1 MILIADSGSTKTDW
15 CVAKDGFT
23 VKRFTTQGINPYH
36 QDERRING
44 IVLDELL
51 PQTGEY
57 KLKKIVFYGSGCR
70 DETIPTM
77 KNILYSAFNNKV
89 EVEISSDLLGAARAI
104 CGHEEG
110 IACILGTGSNSCLYD
125 GKKIVGNI
133 PPLGYILG
141 DEGSGASL
149 GKIFIN
155 EIFKNSQMNDLKKE
169 FLQVL
174 KMTEGDIIDRVYRQ
188 PMANRFLASLAPFIH
203 SHIERH
209 EVNEIVTENFR
220 QFLLKNVKRYHRDDL
235 QVSFI
240 GSIAWHFKSQL
251 LQSALEENV
260 YVGSVE
266 KSPMDG
272 LLRYH
277 FR

>member
-57 KLKKIVFYGSGCR
+57 KIKKIVFYGSGCR
-70 DETIPTM
+70 EETIPAM
-77 KNILYSAFNNKV
+77 KTILHSAFNNNI
-89 EVEISSDLLGAARAI
+89 EVEIYSDLLGAARAI

-125 GKKIVGNI
+125 GNNIVGNI

>member
-77 KNILYSAFNNKV
+77 KNILYSAFNNNV
-89 EVEISSDLLGAARAI
+89 EVEIYSDLLGAARAI

-141 DEGSGASL
+141 DEGSGATL

-155 EIFKNSQMNDLKKE
+155 EILKNNQMNDLKKE

-260 YVGSVE
+260 YVGRVE

>member
-57 KLKKIVFYGSGCR
+57 KIKKIVFYGSGCR
-70 DETIPTM
+70 DETIPTL
-77 KNILYSAFNNKV
+77 KNILYSAFNNNV
-89 EVEISSDLLGAARAI
+89 EVEIYSDLLGAARAI

-141 DEGSGASL
+141 DEGSGATL

-155 EIFKNSQMNDLKKE
+155 EIFKNSRMYDLKKE

>member
-141 DEGSGASL
+141 DEGSGATL

-155 EIFKNSQMNDLKKE
+155 EIFKNSRMYDLKKE
-169 FLQVL
+169 ILQVL
-174 KMTEGDIIDRVYRQ
+174 QMTEGDIIDRVYRQ

-220 QFLLKNVKRYHRDDL
+220 QFLLKNVKRYHRDEL

>member
-77 KNILYSAFNNKV
+77 KNILYSAFNNNV
-89 EVEISSDLLGAARAI
+89 EVEIYSDLLGAARAI

-125 GKKIVGNI
+125 GKKIIGNI

-141 DEGSGASL
+141 DEGSGATL

-155 EIFKNSQMNDLKKE
+155 EIFKNSRTYDLKKE

-174 KMTEGDIIDRVYRQ
+174 QMTEGDIIDRVYRQ

-260 YVGSVE
+260 YVGRVE

>member
-77 KNILYSAFNNKV
+77 KNILYSAFNNNV
-89 EVEISSDLLGAARAI
+89 EVEIYSDLLGAARAI

-141 DEGSGASL
+141 DEGSGATL

-155 EIFKNSQMNDLKKE
+155 EIFKNSRMYDLKKE

-174 KMTEGDIIDRVYRQ
+174 QMTEGDIIDRVYRQ

>member
-57 KLKKIVFYGSGCR
+57 KIKKIVFYGSGCR
-70 DETIPTM
+70 EETIPAM
-77 KNILYSAFNNKV
+77 KTILHSAFNNNI
-89 EVEISSDLLGAARAI
+89 EVEIYSDLLGAARAI

-141 DEGSGASL
+141 DEGSGATL

-155 EIFKNSQMNDLKKE
+155 EIFKNSRMYDLKKE

-260 YVGSVE
+260 YVGRVE

>member
-36 QDERRING
+36 QDEKRITG

-51 PQTGEY
+51 PQTSEY

-141 DEGSGASL
+141 DEGSGATL

-155 EIFKNSQMNDLKKE
+155 EIFKNSRMYDLKNE

>member
-36 QDERRING
+36 QDEKRITG

-77 KNILYSAFNNKV
+77 KNILYSAFNNNV
-89 EVEISSDLLGAARAI
+89 EVEIYSDLLGAARAI

-125 GKKIVGNI
+125 GNKIVGNI

-141 DEGSGASL
+141 DEGSGATL

-155 EIFKNSQMNDLKKE
+155 EIFKNSRMYDLKKE

>member
-70 DETIPTM
+70 EETIPAM
-77 KNILYSAFNNKV
+77 KTILHSAFNNNI
-89 EVEISSDLLGAARAI
+89 EVEIYSDLLGAARAI

-125 GKKIVGNI
+125 GNKIVGNI

>member
-77 KNILYSAFNNKV
+77 KNILYSAFNNNV
-89 EVEISSDLLGAARAI
+89 EVEIYSDLLGAARAI

-125 GKKIVGNI
+125 GNKIVGNI

-155 EIFKNSQMNDLKKE
+155 EIFKNSQMNDLKTE

-174 KMTEGDIIDRVYRQ
+174 QMTEGDIIDRVYRQ

-260 YVGSVE
+260 YVGRVE

>member
-57 KLKKIVFYGSGCR
+57 KIKKIVFYGSGCR
-70 DETIPTM
+70 EETIPAM
-77 KNILYSAFNNKV
+77 KTILHSAFNNNI
-89 EVEISSDLLGAARAI
+89 EVEIYSDLLGAARAI

-141 DEGSGASL
+141 DEGSGATL

-155 EIFKNSQMNDLKKE
+155 EIFKNSRMYDLKKE

-209 EVNEIVTENFR
+209 EVNEIVIENFR

-260 YVGSVE
+260 YVGRVE

>member
-36 QDERRING
+36 QDEKRITG

-70 DETIPTM
+70 EETIPAM
-77 KNILYSAFNNKV
+77 KTILHSAFNNNI
-89 EVEISSDLLGAARAI
+89 EVEIYSDLLGAARAI

-141 DEGSGASL
+141 DEGSGATL

-174 KMTEGDIIDRVYRQ
+174 QMTEGDIIDRVYRQ

>member
-57 KLKKIVFYGSGCR
+57 KIKKIVFYGSGCR
-70 DETIPTM
+70 EETIPAM
-77 KNILYSAFNNKV
+77 KTILHSAFNNNI
-89 EVEISSDLLGAARAI
+89 EVEIYSDLLGAARAI

-141 DEGSGASL
+141 DEGSGATL

-155 EIFKNSQMNDLKKE
+155 EIFKNSRMYDLKKE

-174 KMTEGDIIDRVYRQ
+174 QMTEGDIIDRVYRQ

>member
-57 KLKKIVFYGSGCR
+57 KIKKIVFYGSGCR
-70 DETIPTM
+70 DETIPTL
-77 KNILYSAFNNKV
+77 KNILYSAFNNNV
-89 EVEISSDLLGAARAI
+89 EVEIYSDLLGAARAI

-141 DEGSGASL
+141 DEGSGATL

-155 EIFKNSQMNDLKKE
+155 EIFKNSRMYDLKKE

-174 KMTEGDIIDRVYRQ
+174 QMTEGDIIDRVYRQ

-251 LQSALEENV
+251 LQSALEEKV

>member
-70 DETIPTM
+70 DEIIPTM
-77 KNILYSAFNNKV
+77 KNILYSAFNNNV
-89 EVEISSDLLGAARAI
+89 EVEIYSDLLGAARAI

-141 DEGSGASL
+141 DEGSGATL

-155 EIFKNSQMNDLKKE
+155 EIFKNSRMYDLKKE

-277 FR
+277 VR

>member
-77 KNILYSAFNNKV
+77 KNILYSAFNNNV
-89 EVEISSDLLGAARAI
+89 EVEIYSDLLGAARAI

-141 DEGSGASL
+141 DEGSGATL

-155 EIFKNSQMNDLKKE
+155 EIFKNSRMYDLKNE

-220 QFLLKNVKRYHRDDL
+220 QFLLKNVKRYHRDEL

>member
-70 DETIPTM
+70 DETIPTL
-77 KNILYSAFNNKV
+77 KNILYSAFNNNV
-89 EVEISSDLLGAARAI
+89 EVEIYSDLLGAARAI

-125 GKKIVGNI
+125 GNKIVGNI

-141 DEGSGASL
+141 DEGSGATL

-155 EIFKNSQMNDLKKE
+155 EIFKNSQMNDLKNE

>member
-77 KNILYSAFNNKV
+77 KNILYSAFNNNV
-89 EVEISSDLLGAARAI
+89 EVEIYSDLLGAARAI

-125 GKKIVGNI
+125 GNKIVGNI

-141 DEGSGASL
+141 DEGSGATL

-155 EIFKNSQMNDLKKE
+155 EMLKNNQMSDLKKE

-174 KMTEGDIIDRVYRQ
+174 QMTEGDIIDRVYRQ

-260 YVGSVE
+260 YVGRVE

>member
-44 IVLDELL
+44 LVLDELL

-70 DETIPTM
+70 DETIPTL
-77 KNILYSAFNNKV
+77 KNILYSAFNNNV
-89 EVEISSDLLGAARAI
+89 EVEIYSDLLGAARAI

-125 GKKIVGNI
+125 GNKIVGNI

-141 DEGSGASL
+141 DEGSGATL

-155 EIFKNSQMNDLKKE
+155 EIFKNSQMNDLKNE

>member
-70 DETIPTM
+70 DNIIPTM
-77 KNILYSAFNNKV
+77 KNILYSAFNNNI
-89 EVEISSDLLGAARAI
+89 EVEIYSDLLGAARAI

-141 DEGSGASL
+141 DEGSGATL

-155 EIFKNSQMNDLKKE
+155 EIFKNSRMYDLKKE

-174 KMTEGDIIDRVYRQ
+174 QMTEGDIIDRVYRQ

-260 YVGSVE
+260 YVGSVG

>member
-57 KLKKIVFYGSGCR
+57 KIKKIVFYGSGCR

-77 KNILYSAFNNKV
+77 KNFLHSAFNNNI
-89 EVEISSDLLGAARAI
+89 EVEIYSDLLGAARAI

-141 DEGSGASL
+141 DEGSGATL

-155 EIFKNSQMNDLKKE
+155 EIFKNSRMYDLKKE

>member
-15 CVAKDGFT
+15 CVAKDGFA

-36 QDERRING
+36 QDERSING

-57 KLKKIVFYGSGCR
+57 KIKKIVFYGSGCR
-70 DETIPTM
+70 EETIPAM
-77 KNILYSAFNNKV
+77 KTILHSAFNNNID
-89 EVEISSDLLGAARAI
+89 VEIYSDLLGAARAI

-125 GKKIVGNI
+125 GNKIVGNI

-174 KMTEGDIIDRVYRQ
+174 QMTEGDIIDRVYRQ

>member
-77 KNILYSAFNNKV
+77 KNILYSAFNNNV
-89 EVEISSDLLGAARAI
+89 EVEIYSDLLGAARAI

-125 GKKIVGNI
+125 GKKIIGNI

-141 DEGSGASL
+141 DEGSGATL

-155 EIFKNSQMNDLKKE
+155 EIFKNSRMYDLKKE

-174 KMTEGDIIDRVYRQ
+174 QMTEGDIIDRVYRQ

-260 YVGSVE
+260 YVGRVE

>member
-57 KLKKIVFYGSGCR
+57 KIKKIVFYGSGCR
-70 DETIPTM
+70 EETIPAM
-77 KNILYSAFNNKV
+77 KTILHSAFNNNI
-89 EVEISSDLLGAARAI
+89 EVEIYSDLLGAARAI

-125 GKKIVGNI
+125 GNKIVGNI

-141 DEGSGASL
+141 DEGSGATL

-155 EIFKNSQMNDLKKE
+155 EMLKNNQMSDLKKE

-174 KMTEGDIIDRVYRQ
+174 QMTEGDIIDRVYRQ

>member
-36 QDERRING
+36 QDEKRITG

-77 KNILYSAFNNKV
+77 KNILYSAFNNNV
-89 EVEISSDLLGAARAI
+89 EVEIYSDLLGAARAI

-141 DEGSGASL
+141 DEGSGATL

-155 EIFKNSQMNDLKKE
+155 EIFKNSRMYDLKKE

-174 KMTEGDIIDRVYRQ
+174 QMTEGDIIDRVYRQ

>member
-57 KLKKIVFYGSGCR
+57 KIKKIVFYGSGCR
-70 DETIPTM
+70 EETIPAM
-77 KNILYSAFNNKV
+77 KTILHSAFNNNI
-89 EVEISSDLLGAARAI
+89 EVEIYSDLLGAARAI

-125 GKKIVGNI
+125 GKKIADNI

-141 DEGSGASL
+141 DEGSGATL

-155 EIFKNSQMNDLKKE
+155 EILKNNQMSDLKKE

>member
-36 QDERRING
+36 QDEKRITG

-77 KNILYSAFNNKV
+77 KNILYSAFNNNV
-89 EVEISSDLLGAARAI
+89 EVEIYSDLLGAARAI

-125 GKKIVGNI
+125 GKKIIGNI

-141 DEGSGASL
+141 DEGSGATL

-155 EIFKNSQMNDLKKE
+155 EIFKNSRMYDLKKE

-174 KMTEGDIIDRVYRQ
+174 QMTEGDIIDRVYRQ

>member
-70 DETIPTM
+70 EETIPAM
-77 KNILYSAFNNKV
+77 KTILHSAFNNNI
-89 EVEISSDLLGAARAI
+89 EVEIYSDLLGAARAI

-141 DEGSGASL
+141 DEGSGATL

-155 EIFKNSQMNDLKKE
+155 EIFKNSRMYDLKKE

>member
-57 KLKKIVFYGSGCR
+57 KIKKIVFYGSGCR
-70 DETIPTM
+70 EETIPAM
-77 KNILYSAFNNKV
+77 KTILHSAFNNNI
-89 EVEISSDLLGAARAI
+89 EVEIYSDLLGAARAI

-125 GKKIVGNI
+125 GNKIVGNI

-141 DEGSGASL
+141 DEGSGATL

-155 EIFKNSQMNDLKKE
+155 EIFKNSRMYDLKNE

>member
-155 EIFKNSQMNDLKKE
+155 EIFKNSRMYDLKKE

>member
-57 KLKKIVFYGSGCR
+57 KIKKIVFYGSGCR
-70 DETIPTM
+70 EETIPAM
-77 KNILYSAFNNKV
+77 KTILHSAFNNNI
-89 EVEISSDLLGAARAI
+89 EVEIYSDLLGAARAI

-141 DEGSGASL
+141 DEGSGATL

-155 EIFKNSQMNDLKKE
+155 EIFKNSRMYDLKKE

-251 LQSALEENV
+251 LQSALEENG

>member
-57 KLKKIVFYGSGCR
+57 KIKKIVFYGSGCR
-70 DETIPTM
+70 EETIPAM
-77 KNILYSAFNNKV
+77 KTILHSAFNNNI
-89 EVEISSDLLGAARAI
+89 EVEIYSDLLGAARAI
-104 CGHEEG
+104 CGHKEG

-141 DEGSGASL
+141 DEGSGATL

-155 EIFKNSQMNDLKKE
+155 EILKNNQMSDLKKE

-174 KMTEGDIIDRVYRQ
+174 QMTEGDIIDRVYRQ

-260 YVGSVE
+260 YVGRVE

>member
-57 KLKKIVFYGSGCR
+57 KIKKIVFYGSGCR
-70 DETIPTM
+70 EETIPAM
-77 KNILYSAFNNKV
+77 KTILHSAFNNNI
-89 EVEISSDLLGAARAI
+89 EVEIYSDLLGAARAI

-125 GKKIVGNI
+125 GKKIIGNI

-155 EIFKNSQMNDLKKE
+155 EIFKNSQMSDLKKE

-174 KMTEGDIIDRVYRQ
+174 QMTEGDIIDRVYRQ

>member
-57 KLKKIVFYGSGCR
+57 KIKKIVFYGSGCR
-70 DETIPTM
+70 EETIPAM
-77 KNILYSAFNNKV
+77 KTILHSAFNNNV
-89 EVEISSDLLGAARAI
+89 EVEIYSDLLGAARAI

-141 DEGSGASL
+141 DEGSGATL

-155 EIFKNSQMNDLKKE
+155 EIFKNSRMYDLKKE

-220 QFLLKNVKRYHRDDL
+220 QFLLKNVKRYHRDEL

>member
-70 DETIPTM
+70 DEIIPTM
-77 KNILYSAFNNKV
+77 KNILYSAFNNNI
-89 EVEISSDLLGAARAI
+89 EVEIYSDLLGAARAI

-155 EIFKNSQMNDLKKE
+155 EIFKNSRMYDLKNE

>member
-77 KNILYSAFNNKV
+77 KNILYSAFNNNV
-89 EVEISSDLLGAARAI
+89 EVEIYSDLLGAARAI

-125 GKKIVGNI
+125 GKKIADNI

-141 DEGSGASL
+141 DEGSGATL

-155 EIFKNSQMNDLKKE
+155 EIFKNSRMYDLKKE

>member
-70 DETIPTM
+70 DETISTM
-77 KNILYSAFNNKV
+77 KNILYSAFNNNV

-125 GKKIVGNI
+125 GKKIIGNI

-260 YVGSVE
+260 YVGRVE

>member
-57 KLKKIVFYGSGCR
+57 KIKKIVFYGSGCR
-70 DETIPTM
+70 EETIPAM
-77 KNILYSAFNNKV
+77 KTILHSAFNNNI
-89 EVEISSDLLGAARAI
+89 EVEIYSDLLGAARAI

-141 DEGSGASL
+141 DEGSGATL

-155 EIFKNSQMNDLKKE
+155 EMLKNNQMSDLKKE

-174 KMTEGDIIDRVYRQ
+174 QMTEGDIIDRVYRQ